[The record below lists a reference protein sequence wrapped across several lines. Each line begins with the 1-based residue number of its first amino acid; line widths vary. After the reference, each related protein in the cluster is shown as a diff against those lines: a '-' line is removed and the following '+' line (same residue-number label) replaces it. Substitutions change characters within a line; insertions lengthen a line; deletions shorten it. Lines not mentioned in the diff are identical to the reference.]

1 MTQPAQQHHHRSSL
15 KQKNK
20 PFKGG
25 NVRSKSR
32 GRTEGVSKGAVSKT
46 AGRTLNQAKS
56 SKADRRNQAAMMQA
70 AKKAELAAERRI
82 FTGKEGAP
90 RVVFVLPVSPSADA
104 QEAISRLGDGQESSG
119 EGTTFWADA
128 KQKLR
133 WLCPSPSWDIAAI
146 CDAAAVA
153 DVVVFVASAEDGLG
167 LDDDHGALFAVL
179 RAQGLSSTAA
189 LLQKSSMPS
198 MRKVAAKEVRAQW
211 LTVLSREWP
220 SLTKVF
226 AEEEPIEV
234 KGLLRALSTQKLNGI
249 SWREARPYLLA
260 DGLAYDEA
268 SGRLQISGYGRGG
281 QAFSA
286 NRLVHLQGV
295 GSLSVEKIEL
305 LSGANRGGNGMAMD
319 SLVQLP
325 GEDAE
330 PLPEEPRDVPEEE
343 NEMENDVSASGS
355 KSTPTAVATKK
366 IRVPKG
372 TSSYQAAW
380 LVDQDNLDDD
390 EEEEEEEEA
399 EEVAL
404 ETRPEPIP
412 EDDDDDQQMDLD
424 NAEDDDVERCES
436 YKYFPDQVDVAAG
449 QLARDRF
456 RKYRGLQSLRTGHW
470 DPEEGLP
477 REYAHI
483 VQFENWKQ
491 SWRAA
496 LSGRTDSPFS
506 VGQRVSI
513 TLTGVS
519 AESISKLHEAHAQGQ
534 AILLYGL
541 LPHEQHTSVLNF
553 LVTPSS
559 SDQPLCNKE
568 EVIAWF
574 GGFRRYLIKPVYSEH
589 SPTSALHRQLG
600 QVDPGVTAVGTI
612 YGPIHYPPSPVLLFS
627 ASTGRLMATG
637 SVLSADPRR
646 IVLKRITL
654 TAAPYKVH
662 RRAAVARWMF
672 AHPADVAWFKPVEL
686 VTLSGRRGAIRESLG
701 THGHFK
707 CLFDRAISHD
717 DVIAMHLYKRA
728 FPKWNTTKQL

>member
-1 MTQPAQQHHHRSSL
+1 
-15 KQKNK
+15 
-20 PFKGG
+20 
-25 NVRSKSR
+25 
-32 GRTEGVSKGAVSKT
+32 
-46 AGRTLNQAKS
+46 
-56 SKADRRNQAAMMQA
+56 MMQA

-104 QEAISRLGDGQESSG
+104 QAAISHMTDGQESLG
-119 EGTTFWADA
+119 EDTTFWADA

-133 WLCPSPSWDIAAI
+133 WLCPAASWDIAAI

-153 DVVVFVASAEDGLG
+153 DVVVFVASVEDGVG
-167 LDDDHGALFAVL
+167 LDEDHAALFSVL
-179 RAQGLSSTAA
+179 RAQGISSTAA
-189 LLQKSSMPS
+189 LLQKSMMPS
-198 MRKVAAKEVRAQW
+198 MKKASPKEIRAQW

-260 DGLAYDEA
+260 DGLAYDET
-268 SGRLQISGYGRGG
+268 SGSLQISGYGRGG

-286 NRLVHLQGV
+286 NRLVHLQGI
-295 GSLSVEKIEL
+295 GTLSVEKIEL
-305 LSGANRGGNGMAMD
+305 LGSANRSKAGNEMAMD
-319 SLVQLP
+319 SLVQLR
-325 GEDAE
+325 GEEAE
-330 PLPEEPRDVPEEE
+330 PLPEAMADLPEG
-343 NEMENDVSASGS
+343 NEMEDDVATSAESNL
-355 KSTPTAVATKK
+355 PVVATKK

-380 LVDQDNLDDD
+380 LVDEENTDADHSD
-390 EEEEEEEEA
+390 EEEE
-399 EEVAL
+399 VDL
-404 ETRPEPIP
+404 EMRPEPIP
-412 EDDDDDQQMDLD
+412 EGDDDQQMDLD
-424 NAEDDDVERCES
+424 NADEDGDEARCES
-436 YKYFPDQVDVAAG
+436 YKYFPDQVDVPSN

-456 RKYRGLQSLRTGHW
+456 RKYRGLASLRTGHW

-496 LSGRTDSPFS
+496 VSGRTDSPFS
-506 VGQRVSI
+506 VGHRVSI
-513 TLTGVS
+513 TLSNVS
-519 AESISKLHEAHAQGQ
+519 VEAVQKLHQAHEQGQ
-534 AILLYGL
+534 PILLYGL
-541 LPHEQHTSVLNF
+541 LPHEQHTSVVNF
-553 LVTPSS
+553 MVTPTTE
-559 SDQPLCNKE
+559 QALCNKE

-574 GGFRRYLIKPVYSEH
+574 GGFRRHLIRPVYSEH
-589 SPTSALHRQLG
+589 SPASALHRQLA
-600 QVDPGVTAVGTI
+600 QVDPGLTAVGTI

-627 ASTGRLMATG
+627 ASTGRLLATG

-686 VTLSGRRGAIRESLG
+686 VTLSGRRGAIKESLG

-707 CLFDRAISHD
+707 CLFDRPVSHD